1 MIEQQD
7 VDRLQAELEQLRD
20 VFTTDRGRLLPLIES
35 LREQVDTLL
44 ADPEPGKL
52 EPTVQNISRL
62 LESLHRSIA
71 AQSQLTTVLRR
82 AA

>member
-7 VDRLQAELEQLRD
+7 VDRLQAQLEQLRD
-20 VFTTDRGRLLPLIES
+20 VFISDRDSLLPLIES
-35 LREQVDTLL
+35 LRGQVDALL

-52 EPTVQNISRL
+52 APTVQNISRL
-62 LESLHRSIA
+62 LESLHRSTT
-71 AQSQLTTVLRR
+71 AQSQLTTTLRR